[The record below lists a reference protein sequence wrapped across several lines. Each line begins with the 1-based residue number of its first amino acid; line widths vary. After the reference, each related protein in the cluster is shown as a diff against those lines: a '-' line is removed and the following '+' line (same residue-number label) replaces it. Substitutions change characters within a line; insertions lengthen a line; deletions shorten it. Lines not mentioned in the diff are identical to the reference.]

1 MDLTEMMDELV
12 IDLKMTLGTEISI
25 AEATRAIER
34 AVDDMSRHL
43 PRERIYEHTWIEEVT
58 DNSFTTPA
66 ASDTDKFV
74 DNAGLVDT
82 EDADVFTLTTTKWQD
97 IPRPVIITITDA
109 NTSITRFTLIVKGTD
124 ADGVYREE
132 RFYRQGGLVQ
142 TGKVYF
148 YQIYE
153 VEMNEIGGSDTNDT
167 LDVGSGAADTAGA
180 EIWVQLDNPIEPES
194 EGIYSAASKGGTKY
208 TRDTDYY
215 MDYANGRICF
225 TSAGDMVAATTY
237 YANYNRA
244 QMSIDISA
252 IMPQLIRIVDVIYPV
267 DKIPQQQVAFTIWEN
282 MLTIGSPRPKVS
294 QEAIADKEHLA
305 IYYEARHAPP
315 TYVGSGSYPEHLDQ
329 VVLIG
334 AAGYALLMEALQY
347 EQQAVTDL
355 AEVRTTL
362 GYLGI
367 GGATPTLEYAL
378 VDTALDKAAVLL
390 TASTGKIDL
399 ALAKVATYLETN
411 DSTDNAK
418 DVLANITDDIAELRT
433 AIGSGVSGALG
444 KLYTMLDK
452 ASSVDIDAATVG
464 AVAWLL
470 EGELLIN
477 QLNDGKNVPE
487 NFADYARVKV
497 QIALARVQVATAY
510 AQEAQIRLANLRSY
524 IEEAGGWMR
533 MGEIFIAEAS
543 QLIAQVNACVS
554 EAAMRLGMMDRILE
568 EAARYKDAADTDLVL
583 SDRFRAEGQIRL
595 AEFHRILESR
605 AEYRKRVVS
614 VPVRQP
620 G

>member
-1 MDLTEMMDELV
+1 MDLTQMMDELV
-12 IDLKMTLGTEISI
+12 IDLKVSLGTEISVT
-25 AEATRAIER
+25 EATRCIER

-43 PRERIYEHTWIEEVT
+43 PRERIYEHTWIEAVT
-58 DNSFTTPA
+58 DDRFTTPA
-66 ASDTDKFV
+66 TSDPDKFV
-74 DNAGLVDT
+74 TATNGALVDT
-82 EDADVFTLTTTKWQD
+82 EDADILTLTTSWQD
-97 IPRPVIITITDA
+97 IPRPVIITVTDA
-109 NTSITRFTLIVKGTD
+109 NTSILRFTIIVKGTD

-153 VEMNEIGGSDTNDT
+153 VEVNEIYGSDTNDT
-167 LDVGSGAADTAGA
+167 LEVGSGAADTAGK
-180 EIWVQLDNPIEPES
+180 EIWIQLDNPIKPES
-194 EGIYSAASKGGTKY
+194 EKIYSAASLSGTLY
-208 TRDTDYY
+208 VRDTDYY

-225 TSAGDMVAATTY
+225 TSAGSMVVATTY
-237 YANYNRA
+237 YANYSKA
-244 QMSIDISA
+244 QMSIDISD
-252 IMPQLIRIVDVIYPV
+252 IMPQLIRIVGVIYPV

-294 QEAIADKEHLA
+294 QEAMADKEHLA

-347 EQQAVTDL
+347 EQQAATDL
-355 AEVRTTL
+355 GEVRTTL

-367 GGATPTLEYAL
+367 GGVGAAALTLVYKAI
-378 VDTALDKAAVLL
+378 DDALDKV
-390 TASTGKIDL
+390 
-399 ALAKVATYLETN
+399 ALYLETN
-411 DSTDNAK
+411 LVADAGSATDNA
-418 DVLANITDDIAELRT
+418 LSRLSEITDMEAFLRDL
-433 AIGSGVSGALG
+433 IIKLSDGSGAIADANAYLAEVDTTDLGDATDGAE
-444 KLYTMLDK
+444 KML
-452 ASSVDIDAATVG
+452 STGHPLID
-464 AVAWLL
+464 
-470 EGELLIN
+470 

-487 NFADYARVKV
+487 IYADYAR
-497 QIALARVQVATAY
+497 ANVQVAQGRTQA
-510 AQEAQIRLANLRSY
+510 ALGFLQEAAVRLSMLRSY

-533 MGEIFIAEAS
+533 MGEDFIAEA
-543 QLIAQVNACVS
+543 QARIAEANVYLAEATQYQQAVANDLI
-554 EAAMRLGMMDRILE
+554 
-568 EAARYKDAADTDLVL
+568 L

-614 VPVRQP
+614 VPNRQP
-620 G
+620 A